1 MKKLDSMDMF
11 MISQLNALV
20 FTALSSFSGPLA
32 TKCVSLSNE
41 RCMARSTLIEL
52 NPIQLNYYLK
62 SRKNSFIIS
71 VLLSLVVFQFLHL
84 LH

>member
-1 MKKLDSMDMF
+1 MF
-11 MISQLNALV
+11 RLIKQA

-32 TKCVSLSNE
+32 TKRVSLSNE
-41 RCMARSTLIEL
+41 QCRARPTLIEL

-62 SRKNSFIIS
+62 LRKNSFFIS
-71 VLLSLVVFQFLHL
+71 VLLSLVVFQLLHL